1 MSAEAQLLDTAAGLF
16 LLCAVAILW
25 RRDLA
30 AQTTWLRVQGL
41 ALTGIA
47 VVLGAEQAH
56 PELYAV
62 AAGVGMLRAG
72 VLPALVRRAIAVR
85 AQDRETAPLIN
96 VGASLLAAAALV
108 LLAYAVA
115 QPLVRLEAGSSGA
128 SAARAL
134 PVGLAVVLIGL
145 LILVT
150 RRKALSQIIG
160 FLLLDNGITAIA
172 FLAAAGVPLLVEFG
186 VSFDLLLVVLVLRV
200 LAVRMRTVF
209 GGADLDEMR
218 ELHD

>member
-1 MSAEAQLLDTAAGLF
+1 MSVNAQLLDLAAGLF
-16 LLCAVAILW
+16 LLAAVAILW
-25 RRDLA
+25 RRDVR
-30 AQTTWLRVQGL
+30 AQTTWLSVQGIAL
-41 ALTGIA
+41 AAIA
-47 VVLGAEQAH
+47 VILGADEAH

-62 AAGVGMLRAG
+62 AVGVGLLRAG
-72 VLPALVRRAIAVR
+72 VLPALVRRAIAAR

-115 QPLVRLEAGSSGA
+115 QPLVRLEGTA
-128 SAARAL
+128 AARAL

-145 LILVT
+145 LVLVT
-150 RRKALSQIIG
+150 RRKALSQIVG
-160 FLLLDNGITAIA
+160 FLLLDNGITAVA

-186 VSFDLLLVVLVLRV
+186 VSFDLLLAVLVLRV
-200 LAVRMRTVF
+200 LTARMRAVF
-209 GGADLDEMR
+209 GGSDLDEMR